1 MKGTSIGNE
10 EFDKCI
16 PLFDYT
22 AEKFI
27 PVLMLNMTTDPAES
41 LTAIMKKS
49 H

>member
-1 MKGTSIGNE
+1 MKNLTSV
-10 EFDKCI
+10 FHF
-16 PLFDYT
+16 FDYT

-41 LTAIMKKS
+41 QTAIMKKS